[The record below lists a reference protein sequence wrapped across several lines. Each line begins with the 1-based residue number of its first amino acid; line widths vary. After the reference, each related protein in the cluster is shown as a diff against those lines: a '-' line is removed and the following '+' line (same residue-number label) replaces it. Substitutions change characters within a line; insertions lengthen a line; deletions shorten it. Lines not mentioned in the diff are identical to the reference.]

1 MISSHRQH
9 PTFFIFIFLE
19 GQTSYPK
26 HIHSNNPVISSLSHY
41 EWFTADGTKT
51 DAQFSVWW
59 WYYPQGVERKVG
71 RNIFR
76 RVQRIDSSVWLY
88 VWTLAF
94 WLIICAKTK
103 LWIGLALFVSKFLL
117 STFLLLTTWFPRSF
131 RFCLMFR
138 GDLISSMSFNCWL
151 SHGEEKWLDGVG
163 CHLGFIWMIFVS
175 SVRRKLIHLFLISIH
190 LILYFYTFIIWR
202 WQRQFF
208 YYYYLFLSPSSFRK
222 IDVSIPWEC
231 RREI

>member
-1 MISSHRQH
+1 MGGHNEAKLTPLPPRFSPMFFSPWNLSQSHATFLPFSISNLFPNSSFLSWYH
-9 PTFFIFIFLE
+9 PTDSTQLFLFLSFLE

-26 HIHSNNPVISSLSHY
+26 HIYSNNPVISSLSHY

-88 VWTLAF
+88 VWTLAL

-103 LWIGLALFVSKFLL
+103 LWLGLAFVRVEISVIDLFV
-117 STFLLLTTWFPRSF
+117 TN
-131 RFCLMFR
+131 
-138 GDLISSMSFNCWL
+138 D
-151 SHGEEKWLDGVG
+151 V
-163 CHLGFIWMIFVS
+163 VS
-175 SVRRKLIHLFLISIH
+175 
-190 LILYFYTFIIWR
+190 
-202 WQRQFF
+202 
-208 YYYYLFLSPSSFRK
+208 
-222 IDVSIPWEC
+222 
-231 RREI
+231 